1 MKDMNRELDTILKGI
16 VVEDVIQEAEGEKL
30 KTYMTL
36 ANLTNLGKTYFINW
50 GEIKKADTYA
60 QTQILQKFGDE
71 MAGGNSSIIKCSV
84 SYLMDLP
91 DKKKTLSE
99 ALEKTFKQ
107 FATEWNGLKDWI

>member
-1 MKDMNRELDTILKGI
+1 MKDMNRELDTILKDI
-16 VVEDVIQEAEGEKL
+16 VVEEVIQEAEGEKL
-30 KTYMTL
+30 KTYKTL

-60 QTQILQKFGDE
+60 QTQVLHKFGDE